1 MEIQVKAIE
10 QYFYMELIM
19 LHKVLRNVFEACVM
33 KSLASYCDETCILL
47 FNSMFTYSRADT
59 DVVPFL
65 FYFLSSKQQS
75 TDNQQD
81 SEVE

>member
-19 LHKVLRNVFEACVM
+19 LHNVLRNGFKACVM
-33 KSLASYCDETCILL
+33 KSLASNCDETCILL
-47 FNSMFTYSRADT
+47 FSSMFTYSRADT

-75 TDNQQD
+75 TNNQQD

>member
-19 LHKVLRNVFEACVM
+19 LHNVLRKACVM
-33 KSLASYCDETCILL
+33 KSLASNCDETCILL
-47 FNSMFTYSRADT
+47 FSSMFTYSRADT